1 MKNLK
6 IYYSIILLLWLF
18 SMIIK
23 PINVSAWGDSNGGRP
38 SYTIDQIN
46 QGVLGDKIVFNS
58 ISDGVIG
65 DEKNFVGARE
75 NTGIN
80 AGKDNVWN
88 GSDINVE
95 NGKEY
100 LVRLYVHNNNPKGMD
115 AVAEDT
121 HVSFNIPQESAKD
134 IQING
139 FIKADNADPQEYWD
153 YVNFHSDTAFHLEYV
168 YGSAKLENNVH
179 DGNEGGLQLS
189 DDIIQAASGG
199 ILFGY
204 DEMNG
209 RVPGC
214 FQYASYITIRVKAVY
229 DTDYTVT
236 KQVRIK
242 GDTDKTWKDSVD
254 AKIGDEVEFKI
265 QYVNTS
271 DHNQIR
277 VGIRD
282 ILPSNLEYV
291 PGSTILLNANHPKGA
306 KVNSDEVVGAGI
318 AIGDYAPG
326 ANGVVYLNA
335 KVVDQNLACGKN
347 TMTNWGQ
354 AIIDQ
359 TGMQDWARVVVW
371 KEMIQEEKW
380 SWLHGIGN
388 IFMAMAILSLA
399 FTMILYCRKHYL
411 QKKIE
416 FLETEIKRLNPK
428 VGDENSEPIK
438 KNQEHE
444 P

>member
-1 MKNLK
+1 MRNLK
-6 IYYSIILLLWLF
+6 VYYLAMLLLLSF
-18 SMIIK
+18 GIIIK
-23 PINVSAWGDSNGGRP
+23 PIDVSAWGDSNGGRP
-38 SYTIDQIN
+38 SYTIEQIN

-115 AVAEDT
+115 AVAENT
-121 HVSFNIPQESAKD
+121 HVSFNIPQESSKD

-209 RVPGC
+209 QVPGC

-229 DTDYTVT
+229 DTDYTVD
-236 KQVRIK
+236 KKVRIK
-242 GDTDKTWKDSVD
+242 GDTDQTWKDQVD
-254 AKIGDEVEFKI
+254 AKIGDELEFRLA
-265 QYVNTS
+265 YVNTS
-271 DHNQIR
+271 NDAQRH
-277 VGIRD
+277 VVMRD

-291 PGSTILLNANHPKGA
+291 PGSITLYNASYP
-306 KVNSDEVVGAGI
+306 
-318 AIGDYAPG
+318 
-326 ANGVVYLNA
+326 NGVTTEATSFIEETGTTVGNYAAGSNAVIYFTA
-335 KVVDQNLACGKN
+335 KVVDQNLIYGKN
-347 TMTNWGQ
+347 TMTNWGRVTV
-354 AIIDQ
+354 DQ
-359 TGMQDWARVVVW
+359 TVLQDWARVDVKKRGWQDVLLIFLIVLITLFVICFLSIMVLYYKKW
-371 KEMIQEEKW
+371 KLKKMIARLDAELKEIEQE
-380 SWLHGIGN
+380 I
-388 IFMAMAILSLA
+388 
-399 FTMILYCRKHYL
+399 RK
-411 QKKIE
+411 
-416 FLETEIKRLNPK
+416 
-428 VGDENSEPIK
+428 
-438 KNQEHE
+438 
-444 P
+444 

>member
-1 MKNLK
+1 MKKFMKSTLAVAAGVAA
-6 IYYSIILLLWLF
+6 IAGAVTIPSL
-18 SMIIK
+18 
-23 PINVSAWGDSNGGRP
+23 VSAWGDSNGGRP
-38 SYTIDQIN
+38 SYTIDEIN
-46 QGVLGDKIVFNS
+46 SGVLGDKIVFNS

-115 AVAEDT
+115 AVAENT

-209 RVPGC
+209 QVPGC
-214 FQYASYITIRVKAVY
+214 FEYASYITIRVKAVY

-242 GDTDKTWKDSVD
+242 GDADKTWKDSVD
-254 AKIGDEVEFKI
+254 AKIGDELEFRIEYKNISNGPQEHVVI
-265 QYVNTS
+265 Q
-271 DHNQIR
+271 
-277 VGIRD
+277 D
-282 ILPSNLEYV
+282 ILPANLEYIS
-291 PGSTILLNANHPKGA
+291 GSTELVNGRYPNGA
-306 KVNSDEVVGAGI
+306 KTESDALVSETGI
-318 AIGDYAPG
+318 TIGNYNAG
-326 ANGVVYLNA
+326 ANAIIYLEA
-335 KVVDQNLACGKN
+335 KVVDNNLACGKN
-347 TMTNWGQ
+347 NLINWGRA
-354 AIIDQ
+354 AINNS
-359 TGMQDWARVVVW
+359 TVMQDWAQVLT
-371 KEMIQEEKW
+371 EKDCTPP
-380 SWLHGIGN
+380 SDDPEPTPTPTPTPENPTPETPTELPTTGPEAIIGGV
-388 IFMAMAILSLA
+388 IATGSIVTAAGYYVASRRSL
-399 FTMILYCRKHYL
+399 R
-411 QKKIE
+411 
-416 FLETEIKRLNPK
+416 
-428 VGDENSEPIK
+428 
-438 KNQEHE
+438 
-444 P
+444 

>member
-1 MKNLK
+1 MSKSTIFLR
-6 IYYSIILLLWLF
+6 
-18 SMIIK
+18 MIIGIGSLFLLMK
-23 PINVSAWGDSNGGRP
+23 LNSVIVSAWGDSNGGRP
-38 SYTIDQIN
+38 SYTIEQIN

-115 AVAEDT
+115 AVAENT

-179 DGNEGGLQLS
+179 DGNEGRLQLS

-214 FQYASYITIRVKAVY
+214 FQYDGVVTILVKAVY
-229 DTDYTVT
+229 DTDYTVD
-236 KQVRIK
+236 KKVRIK
-242 GDTDKTWKDSVD
+242 GDTDKTWKDSVN
-254 AKIGDEVEFKI
+254 AKIGDELEFKI
-265 QYVNTS
+265 EYINISNGPQEHVVI
-271 DHNQIR
+271 Q
-277 VGIRD
+277 D
-282 ILPSNLEYV
+282 ILPVNLEYI
-291 PGSTILLNANHPKGA
+291 PGSTELANGKYPNDAKTESDAIVSDTGITIGNYNAGA
-306 KVNSDEVVGAGI
+306 NAIMYFEAKIVDKNLTEGVNTCVNWARASVNSTVSQN
-318 AIGDYAPG
+318 YAT
-326 ANGVVYLNA
+326 V
-335 KVVDQNLACGKN
+335 
-347 TMTNWGQ
+347 
-354 AIIDQ
+354 
-359 TGMQDWARVVVW
+359 
-371 KEMIQEEKW
+371 
-380 SWLHGIGN
+380 
-388 IFMAMAILSLA
+388 
-399 FTMILYCRKHYL
+399 ILYKSTVAYQNTVKALHIMIVLCIITIALLLFIILH
-411 QKKIE
+411 KIY
-416 FLETEIKRLNPK
+416 KRR
-428 VGDENSEPIK
+428 
-438 KNQEHE
+438 
-444 P
+444 

>member
-1 MKNLK
+1 MKK
-6 IYYSIILLLWLF
+6 IMKSTLAIAAGAVAIAGAITVPKL
-18 SMIIK
+18 
-23 PINVSAWGDSNGGRP
+23 VSAWGDSNGGRP
-38 SYTIDQIN
+38 SYTIEQIN

-75 NTGIN
+75 DTGIN

-100 LVRLYVHNNNPKGMD
+100 IVRLYVHNNNPKGMD
-115 AVAEDT
+115 AVAENT

-179 DGNEGGLQLS
+179 DGNDGGLQLS
-189 DDIIQAASGG
+189 DDIVQAASGG
-199 ILFGY
+199 ILLGY

-209 RVPGC
+209 RIPGC

-242 GDTDKTWKDSVD
+242 DDADKTWKDSVD
-254 AKIGDEVEFKI
+254 AKIGDELEFRIEYINISNAK
-265 QYVNTS
+265 QEHVVV
-271 DHNQIR
+271 Q
-277 VGIRD
+277 D
-282 ILPSNLEYV
+282 ILPANLEYI
-291 PGSTILLNANHPKGA
+291 PGSTELTNASHPNGGR
-306 KVNSDEVVGAGI
+306 VNSDAIVEDTGI
-318 AIGDYAPG
+318 TIGDYLPG
-326 ANGVVYLNA
+326 ANAIVYLEA
-335 KVVDQNLACGKN
+335 KVVDNNLACGRN
-347 TMTNWGQ
+347 NLINWGRA
-354 AIIDQ
+354 AINNNKV
-359 TGMQDWARVVVW
+359 MQDWAQILTYKDCTPDEPTPDTPTPTPTPENPDVP
-371 KEMIQEEKW
+371 ETPETPTELPTTGPEAIIGGMIATG
-380 SWLHGIGN
+380 SIVTAAGYYV
-388 IFMAMAILSLA
+388 ASRRSA
-399 FTMILYCRKHYL
+399 R
-411 QKKIE
+411 
-416 FLETEIKRLNPK
+416 
-428 VGDENSEPIK
+428 
-438 KNQEHE
+438 
-444 P
+444 